1 MPHKGSSPR
10 TLDLFEVTLTIPTPR
25 SEPAL
30 ASAELPGLAAL
41 SDAQLAK
48 HLGQLVDEL
57 QRRMETGRGS
67 RPELKAAVRNAS
79 VFLERLSPRPSK
91 PRGQSSRPG
100 KTSSTLQ
107 EGQRK
112 AVRAALLA
120 GVAPSQVAKHFGLP
134 LATIRQ
140 VLAEVA

>member
-10 TLDLFEVTLTIPTPR
+10 TLDLFEVTLTIPTP
-25 SEPAL
+25 SSQPAVAPLESPAL
-30 ASAELPGLAAL
+30 ASL

-100 KTSSTLQ
+100 KTSSTWQ

-120 GVAPSQVAKHFGLP
+120 GVGTSCEAL
-134 LATIRQ
+134 
-140 VLAEVA
+140 

>member
-1 MPHKGSSPR
+1 MPR
-10 TLDLFEVTLTIPTPR
+10 TLDLFEYTITVPMP
-25 SEPAL
+25 SSDL
-30 ASAELPGLAAL
+30 ASVQREPSELASL
-41 SDAQLAK
+41 SDAQLAQQ
-48 HLGQLVDEL
+48 LGQVVEEV
-57 QRRMETGRGS
+57 QRRMEKGR
-67 RPELKAAVRNAS
+67 RPELEAAVQQA
-79 VFLERLSPRPSK
+79 RLSLEQLVPRPTRPTK
-91 PRGQSSRPG
+91 PRRSS

-120 GVAPSQVAKHFGLP
+120 GVAPTQVAKHFGLP